1 MLAFLARYNTGIEFW
16 SPPCYGEGAK
26 NVRIQHKFRKVSA
39 RRKGS
44 QPALE
49 KCEMGFLVVVV
60 GELVGNIEHDTTH
73 CVLGVI
79 GRNGGTQWGDGFNLL
94 HRVEILSVVE
104 LHVGDHEGLEPRAN
118 STSRLSN
125 AFRYS
130 ANLSSALP
138 DHGDDSVGFT
148 ERVSAQ
154 HNYIVSVG
162 GHTPIVAL
170 CGGGGPPTRENG
182 SMDALFVIPAWLD
195 LIAVGIGAAQGAMF
209 SSRYRGADLDLLGV
223 AIIGIV
229 SGFGGSIV
237 RDILLATDISAFHS
251 NAFFVTAVLS
261 ALGGMLIS
269 SLLHKLE
276 MVINVFDALTMGI
289 FGAIGT
295 TKALSFG
302 IPVVPAL
309 VIGVAAAVGGSIL
322 RDVMLALPIQLMQ
335 VGSLYAVAAG
345 FGSATVIGLISAGVD
360 VTVASI
366 SGVAVTTTIRM
377 LSVLLGWRLPSQ
389 REVPTVTS
397 VIRTIRKKS

>member
-1 MLAFLARYNTGIEFW
+1 
-16 SPPCYGEGAK
+16 
-26 NVRIQHKFRKVSA
+26 
-39 RRKGS
+39 
-44 QPALE
+44 
-49 KCEMGFLVVVV
+49 
-60 GELVGNIEHDTTH
+60 
-73 CVLGVI
+73 
-79 GRNGGTQWGDGFNLL
+79 
-94 HRVEILSVVE
+94 
-104 LHVGDHEGLEPRAN
+104 
-118 STSRLSN
+118 
-125 AFRYS
+125 
-130 ANLSSALP
+130 
-138 DHGDDSVGFT
+138 
-148 ERVSAQ
+148 
-154 HNYIVSVG
+154 
-162 GHTPIVAL
+162 
-170 CGGGGPPTRENG
+170 
-182 SMDALFVIPAWLD
+182 MDALFVIPAWLD
-195 LIAVGIGAAQGAMF
+195 LIAVGIGAAQGTMF

-345 FGSATVIGLISAGVD
+345 FGSATVIGLISADVD
-360 VTVASI
+360 VTIASI
-366 SGVAVTTTIRM
+366 IGVAVTTTIRM

-397 VIRTIRKKS
+397 VIRTIRRKS

>member
-1 MLAFLARYNTGIEFW
+1 
-16 SPPCYGEGAK
+16 
-26 NVRIQHKFRKVSA
+26 
-39 RRKGS
+39 
-44 QPALE
+44 
-49 KCEMGFLVVVV
+49 MGFLIVVIS
-60 GELVGNIEHDTTH
+60 EFVGNIEHDTAH
-73 CVLGVI
+73 RVLGVI
-79 GRNGGTQWGDGFNLL
+79 RRNGRPERCDGFNLL
-94 HRVEILSVVE
+94 NRVEVFAVKK
-104 LHVGDHEGLEPRAN
+104 LHIGDHERLEPRPDAAPGFAN
-118 STSRLSN
+118 ALCDGS
-125 AFRYS
+125 
-130 ANLSSALP
+130 NLSSTLP
-138 DHGDDSVGFT
+138 HHRDDAIGFT
-148 ERVSAQ
+148 ERVCAE
-154 HNYIVSVG
+154 HNHVVAVR
-162 GHTPIVAL
+162 GHTPIVAR
-170 CGGGGPPTRENG
+170 CGGVAPPTRENRA
-182 SMDALFVIPAWLD
+182 MDALFVIPAWLD

-209 SSRYRGADLDLLGV
+209 SSRYRGAELDLLGV

-237 RDILLATDISAFHS
+237 RDILLATDIVAFHS
-251 NAFFVTAVLS
+251 NSFFITAVLC

-295 TKALSFG
+295 TKALAFG

-335 VGSLYAVAAG
+335 VGSLYAVAAA
-345 FGSATVIGLISAGVD
+345 FGSATVIGLISAGLD

-366 SGVAVTTTIRM
+366 AGVAVTTTIRM